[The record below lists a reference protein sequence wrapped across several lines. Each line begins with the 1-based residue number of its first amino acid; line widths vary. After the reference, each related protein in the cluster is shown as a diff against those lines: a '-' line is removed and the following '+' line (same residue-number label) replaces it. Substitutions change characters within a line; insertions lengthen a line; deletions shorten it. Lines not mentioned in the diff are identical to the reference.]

1 MKKAKTLNK
10 GQFNKL
16 DDKQQRKELKSMAKR
31 ANVRMSLLEE
41 TGIQNEVYYEAQ
53 DFNMGNGRIKNRF
66 YEGTKYKTKAEVQ
79 EAYTA
84 LSNFLNNKKST
95 LGGLNDLAKEKVN
108 NLIDQGQFDAKTLR
122 NLTDKEKIYISK
134 ESAKRANNQLKELEK
149 AHIDKFAYEVAGQYN
164 KETGRPKNR
173 FYTGGKFKNDKD
185 LNIHIQNIFNFLGS
199 ETATARGYVD
209 VIQRKLNTFRNNG
222 LDISTKD
229 EQKFLDFISSKQFEA
244 LKKYAD
250 SDQILETFV
259 DARNKN
265 IDIEKIEQEFEDYK
279 NTDMTFDE
287 VQERLGVA
295 KYQGELL
302 K

>member
-16 DDKQQRKELKSMAKR
+16 DEKQQRKELKSMAKR

-134 ESAKRANNQLKELEK
+134 ESAKRANNQLKQLEK

-222 LDISTKD
+222 LDISSKD

-265 IDIEKIEQEFEDYK
+265 IDMEKIQQEFEDYK
-279 NTDMTFDE
+279 NTNMTFDE